1 MHSNDPYQ
9 DLANAIVLQ
18 AARDYRTALKILK
31 RNPRN
36 ESAAFEVDEDERF
49 FRSPWFGVLTEVD
62 GEYLI
67 ERMREEAGI

>member
-36 ESAAFEVDEDERF
+36 ESAAFEVD
-49 FRSPWFGVLTEVD
+49 
-62 GEYLI
+62 
-67 ERMREEAGI
+67 